1 MTAAGSW
8 LNGNSN
14 QTVTFG
20 GDLTSDAGANL
31 GTTAA
36 GNPTMTAIF
45 TGNLTGFVGTMH
57 SGQGN
62 AILSFGNGG
71 AAATLGTG
79 EFIKAVSLGGAG
91 TYRVNYTGTGSD
103 LLYAGNV
110 IDTAAL
116 DIQGGDKLVL
126 TGANTSTGELKISQ
140 NSSVQLGD
148 GTGDNAA
155 WAGSI
160 TGAGSLTVN
169 TTGSFAVGDR
179 ANGLTGTLTLARG
192 TLDLS
197 GAAATTNI
205 LIQSG
210 ALANAGNYAGTATNK
225 VHVNA
230 VAGSGNIALGGLDA
244 AGLGTVVTATAGT
257 QLTGLKQGSTW
268 TVTGTDSSLAVGAG
282 NISGAPFTGTD
293 SLIQFEGAGDNLGSI
308 SFGDGSTLTL
318 DLTSV
323 MDAMKTAGGNLEIM
337 LTNGGFAQDLETLKG
352 HITANPLFAALGFG
366 IVDVN
371 GGSIVLSGDTDLVY
385 VSSVDGTGSADN
397 PVTNQSLNFYQA
409 VIVDQDLY
417 VQSDGSMVIKT

>member
-1 MTAAGSW
+1 M
-8 LNGNSN
+8 
-14 QTVTFG
+14 
-20 GDLTSDAGANL
+20 
-31 GTTAA
+31 
-36 GNPTMTAIF
+36 
-45 TGNLTGFVGTMH
+45 
-57 SGQGN
+57 
-62 AILSFGNGG
+62 
-71 AAATLGTG
+71 
-79 EFIKAVSLGGAG
+79 
-91 TYRVNYTGTGSD
+91 
-103 LLYAGNV
+103 
-110 IDTAAL
+110 
-116 DIQGGDKLVL
+116 
-126 TGANTSTGELKISQ
+126 
-140 NSSVQLGD
+140 
-148 GTGDNAA
+148 
-155 WAGSI
+155 
-160 TGAGSLTVN
+160 
-169 TTGSFAVGDR
+169 GDR
-179 ANGLTGTLTLARG
+179 ANGLTGTLTLAKG

-197 GAAATTNI
+197 DAAATTNI

-210 ALANAGNYAGTATNK
+210 SLANAGNYAGTAANK

-268 TVTGTDSSLAVGAG
+268 TVTGTGSSLAVGAG
-282 NISGAPFTGTD
+282 NISGDPFTGTD

-323 MDAMKTAGGNLEIM
+323 MDAMKTAGGNLEIL

-352 HITANPLFAALGFG
+352 HIAANPLFAALGFG

-417 VQSDGSMVIKT
+417 VQSDGSMVIKNLTAPGTNPGQTGTGNLIVTNTADNKGSIELQNNLFHEGTGVDTVFAGNISGLDGAAANTDLVKTGANKLTLSGNVTLAGDIIAEQGTLQLNGTANVEPCALIPRTRAPLR